1 MSEQLVQLK
10 PEQIALPELQIRHAS
25 DSETIEALKES
36 IRTLGL
42 LQPIVVRRKGD
53 AYELVAGRQRLRAVI
68 ELGWETVPARV
79 LELSDEDALVA
90 QAVEN
95 VNRRDVSPLEEAEY
109 FAELRERTGW
119 STAEI
124 ARRIGRPE
132 SYVRERLQLL
142 SAPEELLR
150 AVADGAIP
158 FRAAR
163 YLRQI
168 DDPVTLSTYIAFAR
182 QGGINEDTARR
193 WLEDYRRQKELQQA
207 LESHEPQP
215 QGYYD
220 PAALTTPST
229 PRDVTFECAICRQ
242 MHPIREA
249 HTLIVCESCNE
260 ELLRVQAEDEQQPPD
275 TESVSQQ
282 PE

>member
-1 MSEQLVQLK
+1 MSEQLIQLK
-10 PEQIALPELQIRHAS
+10 PEQITLPELQIRHAS

-42 LQPIVVRRKGD
+42 LQPIIVRKVGD
-53 AYELVAGRQRLRAVI
+53 TYELIAGRQRLRAI
-68 ELGWETVPARV
+68 TELGWETVPARV
-79 LELSDEDALVA
+79 LELSDEDALIA

-119 STAEI
+119 SAAEI

-142 SAPEELLR
+142 SAPEELIR
-150 AVADGAIP
+150 AVHDGAIP

-168 DDPVTLSTYIAFAR
+168 DDPATLSTYIAFAR

-207 LESHEPQP
+207 LESHEPQAAS
-215 QGYYD
+215 YYD
-220 PAALTTPST
+220 PALIAEPST

-242 MHPIREA
+242 QRPIREA
-249 HTLIVCESCNE
+249 YTLIVCDSCHE
-260 ELLRVQAEDEQQPPD
+260 ELLRVQEEDEQQPPD
-275 TESVSQQ
+275 TESMPHQ

>member
-1 MSEQLVQLK
+1 MSEQLIQLK
-10 PEQIALPELQIRHAS
+10 PEQIALPELQIRHSS
-25 DSETIEALKES
+25 DSETVEALKES

-42 LQPIVVRRKGD
+42 LQPIVVRKVGD
-53 AYELVAGRQRLRAVI
+53 TYELIAGRQRLRAVT

-79 LELSDEDALVA
+79 LELSDEDALIA

-119 STAEI
+119 SAAEI

-150 AVADGAIP
+150 AVAEGAIP

-168 DDPVTLSTYIAFAR
+168 DDPVTLSTYVAFAR

-215 QGYYD
+215 QSYYD
-220 PAALTTPST
+220 PAALAEPG
-229 PRDVTFECAICRQ
+229 PARDVTFECAICRQ
-242 MHPIREA
+242 MRPIREA
-249 HTLIVCESCNE
+249 STLIVCEDCHE

-275 TESVSQQ
+275 TESMSHR